1 MKDTGT
7 PAAGLPDWLERG
19 VLVYGPR
26 KGGTTLFQNLLDG
39 TPELLVYPAE
49 LKLKFFARDASKF
62 DDIGTYY
69 EKSRIATVRSPHFD
83 TSAYETRWQ
92 DALRED
98 RMASFADFIRF
109 DALNVQQSITGKASR
124 QPVLWAAKEVGGPTD
139 AILSIWKRL
148 FPKGK
153 ALFIVRD
160 PLMVTRAVLN
170 DRRRKKVRLSIRE
183 IVHQALDPLAV
194 VTAQA
199 KYLNDPYVHV
209 LAYEDLVA
217 DTDKEMRKV
226 AAFLGIPYS
235 PVLAAPTIFGEPQ
248 VVRTSSRKTTEV
260 FAAVE
265 TWTEGLTGRER
276 LAVRL
281 AARFARGRAPHAID
295 YRALRE
301 KIAAGNQT
309 LPG

>member
-1 MKDTGT
+1 MNDSM
-7 PAAGLPDWLERG
+7 PDWLEHG

-39 TPELLVYPAE
+39 TPEMMVYPAE
-49 LKLKFFARDASKF
+49 LKLKFFARDASKM
-62 DDIGTYY
+62 DDVATYY
-69 EKSRIATVRSPHFD
+69 EKSRIASVQSPHFD
-83 TSAYETRWQ
+83 TVAYEARWQ
-92 DALRED
+92 DALRQG
-98 RMASFADFIRF
+98 RMTSFAEFIRF
-109 DALNVQQSITGKASR
+109 DALNVQQSITGGASG

-139 AILSIWKRL
+139 TILSIWKRL

-170 DRRRKKVRLSIRE
+170 DRRRKQVRLSIRE

-199 KYLNDPYVHV
+199 KYLDDPYVHV

-217 DTDKEMRKV
+217 DTAGTMKQI

-260 FAAVE
+260 FAPVE
-265 TWTEGLTGRER
+265 TWTENLTLRER
-276 LAVRL
+276 LVVRV
-281 AARFARGRAPHAID
+281 AARTATRKPGYGVD
-295 YRALRE
+295 YEALRTAI
-301 KIAAGNQT
+301 KAKNAAWLN
-309 LPG
+309 

>member
-1 MKDTGT
+1 MKDSM
-7 PAAGLPDWLERG
+7 PEWLEHG

-39 TPELLVYPAE
+39 TPEMLVYPAE
-49 LKLKFFARDASKF
+49 LKLKFFARDASKM
-62 DDIGTYY
+62 DDIATYY
-69 EKSRIATVRSPHFD
+69 EKSRIASVKSSNFD
-83 TSAYETRWQ
+83 SDAYEARWAQ
-92 DALRED
+92 ALHEGELS
-98 RMASFADFIRF
+98 SFDQFIRF
-109 DALNVQQSITGKASR
+109 DALAVQQSITGGASS

-139 AILSIWKRL
+139 AILANWKRM

-170 DRRRKKVRLSIRE
+170 DRKRKGVRLSIRE

-199 KYLNDPYVHV
+199 RYLGDPYLHV

-217 DTDKEMRKV
+217 DTAGEMKKI

-235 PVLAAPTIFGEPQ
+235 PVLTTPTIFGEPQ

-260 FAAVE
+260 FAPVE
-265 TWTEGLTGRER
+265 TWTEGLTSRER
-276 LAVRL
+276 IAVKLAT
-281 AARFARGRAPHAID
+281 RFAKGKPRYNVD
-295 YRALRE
+295 YQALRSR
-301 KIAAGNQT
+301 IRGSGGSA
-309 LPG
+309 